1 MMNFKF
7 KPFVHLLLASS
18 LLLSG
23 CANLTGLEN
32 AQSDFGCSI
41 DMPARCQSISEVYH
55 EKASSYPVADAQQRD
70 QSEITANARQK
81 RSPHEIEKR
90 TLLKPDHGE
99 TFVATDPIATDT
111 PLMTPKRL
119 AEEILAVWI
128 APFID
133 EEGDL
138 HDAQRIYVTV
148 KKASWSPEALIN
160 NEMVSNM
167 ASKSHWLKPLADDK
181 AKGQR

>member
-1 MMNFKF
+1 MMKFNF
-7 KPFVHLLLASS
+7 KPFVHLLLGSS

-55 EKASSYPVADAQQRD
+55 EKASSYPVADAPQRD
-70 QSEITANARQK
+70 QSEITAK
-81 RSPHEIEKR
+81 RI
-90 TLLKPDHGE
+90 LLKPDQGE
-99 TFVATDPIATDT
+99 AFVATDPIVTDT

-160 NEMVSNM
+160 NERVSNM